1 MQIDIDYYLESNEEG
16 GNSATLRIFGLT
28 ESGHSVLVHV
38 VHFLSYFWFP
48 VPDDFPPNTSNRTA
62 LRNVLNVRGIQERL
76 KSPSVVSVEVEMRE
90 SIMHYSD
97 TGPKEFFKISLTT
110 PKDVASLRIA
120 IENGVSVGGHKIG
133 GVTYESNL
141 PFALRYMVD
150 MGITG
155 MCWVELPAH
164 QYKLLDQRRRRSNC
178 QIEAEIEYDHLIV
191 HPPEGEWS
199 KIAPVRVLSYDIEC
213 NTGDTFPT
221 PDSNEVI
228 QIGNVC
234 KVPGSD
240 SVISRCIF
248 TLKGCADIAD
258 ADVCSFDNEGE
269 MLMAWAEYV
278 RELDPDIVTGYNILN
293 FDFTYLWRRAA
304 FLKQRKFPFFGRILN
319 SETRLKDTTFQSK
332 AQGLR
337 ETKEVTMEGRI
348 VLDMFQH
355 IQREH
360 KLSQYSL
367 NSVSLHFLKEQKED
381 VHWTAIHSL
390 QEESDETRRRIAV
403 YCLKDCYLPL
413 RLLEKLMCLFNYAEM
428 ARVTGV
434 PFTYLL
440 TRGQQIKVAS
450 QLYRKARQH
459 GMLIPTHGKVGMDT
473 GEKYEGAYVL
483 EPITG
488 FYTQPIATLDFASLY
503 PSIMMAHNLC
513 YCTLV
518 PPPVAKKMNPELIIQ
533 TPSNDYFVKAEVRR
547 GLLPMILEELISA
560 RKRAREELKRTEDPF
575 MQKVL
580 EGRQLAL
587 KISANSVYGF
597 TGAQVGQLP
606 CINISQSVTAYGRMM
621 IEHTKNAVEGFE
633 GEGRAAGSA
642 KVLYGD
648 TDSVMVK
655 FGVET
660 IEEAMVLGR
669 KMAEHVTKQ
678 FQRPIRL
685 EFEKVYCPYLLMNKK
700 RYAGLLWTTP
710 DHYDK
715 IDAKGIESVRRDNC
729 ALVRDTINTSLE
741 LLLVQKDK
749 DRAISYVKDTVSAL
763 LQNQIDISMLVIT
776 KALGKKTKGADDP
789 KTKNTYTAKQAH
801 VELAGRMQ
809 QRDAANA
816 PSVGDRVA
824 YVMIKGAKGQ
834 KAYELAEDP
843 IFVLRNN
850 LPLDFE
856 YYLEKQL
863 KGPLTRLYEPIVS
876 NVGSLFGKWLH
887 SWGTHSQAIS
897 AEGNEWGDGKVHC
910 GEQLV
915 HGVQSYDEGSV
926 GSAV

>member
-1 MQIDIDYYLESNEEG
+1 MKDAV
-16 GNSATLRIFGLT
+16 SA
-28 ESGHSVLVHV
+28 
-38 VHFLSYFWFP
+38 
-48 VPDDFPPNTSNRTA
+48 
-62 LRNVLNVRGIQERL
+62 
-76 KSPSVVSVEVEMRE
+76 VEIEYKE

-97 TGPKEFFKISLTT
+97 TGPQPFFKIITKS
-110 PKDVASLRIA
+110 PKDVAGLRSI
-120 IENGVSVGGHKIG
+120 IQNGVNIKNHFELERH
-133 GVTYESNL
+133 TYESNL
-141 PFALRYMVD
+141 PFTLRYMID
-150 MGITG
+150 TGITG
-155 MCWVELPAH
+155 MCWVELPANR
-164 QYKLLDQRRRRSNC
+164 YEIVERRNKTSIC
-178 QIEAEIEYDHLIV
+178 QIEANIEYSRVVV
-191 HPPEGEWS
+191 HAPDGEWS
-199 KIAPVRVLSYDIEC
+199 KIAPMRVLSFDIEC

-221 PDSNEVI
+221 PDTNEVI

-240 SVISRCIF
+240 TVLSRCIF
-248 TLKGCADIAD
+248 TLKGCAEIVD
-258 ADVCSFDNEGE
+258 AEVCSYETERE
-269 MLMAWAEYV
+269 MFMAWMEYV
-278 RELDPDIVTGYNILN
+278 KALDPDIITGFNILN
-293 FDFTYLWRRAA
+293 FDFTYLWKRAEHLG
-304 FLKQRKFPFFGRILN
+304 LKKFHFFGRILN
-319 SETRLKDTTFQSK
+319 SRTRLKDTTFQSK

-355 IQREH
+355 VQREH

-390 QEESDETRRRIAV
+390 QEESDETRRRIAI

-413 RLLEKLMCLFNYAEM
+413 RLLEKLMCVYNYTEM

-450 QLYRKARQH
+450 QLYRKAKEH
-459 GMLIPTHGKVGMDT
+459 GMLIPTHGKIGMES

-483 EPITG
+483 DPVTG
-488 FYTQPIATLDFASLY
+488 FYTMPIATLDFASLY

-513 YCTLV
+513 YCTLL
-518 PPPVAKKMNPELIIQ
+518 PPHVAKTMDSSTYLQ
-533 TPSNDYFVKAEVRR
+533 TPSGDYFVKPELRK
-547 GLLPMILEELISA
+547 GLLPMILEELLSA

-606 CINISQSVTAYGRMM
+606 CISISQSVTSYGRMM
-621 IEHTKNAVEGFE
+621 IEQTKNAVEGYE
-633 GEGRAAGSA
+633 YDSGIQGNVQ
-642 KVLYGD
+642 VLYGD

-655 FGVET
+655 FGVES
-660 IEEAMVLGR
+660 ISEAMILGK

-678 FQRPIRL
+678 FQKPIRL

-700 RYAGLLWTTP
+700 RYAGLLWTNP
-710 DHYDK
+710 DRFDK

-729 ALVRDTINTSLE
+729 ALVRDTINMSLE
-741 LLLVQKDK
+741 LLLIQKDK
-749 DRAISYVKDTVSAL
+749 DRAIAYVKDVVSAL

-776 KALGKKTKGADDP
+776 KALGKKTATND
-789 KTKNTYTAKQAH
+789 TRSKNTYTAKQAH
-801 VELAGRMQ
+801 VELAEKMH
-809 QRDAANA
+809 QRDANSA
-816 PSVGDRVA
+816 PSVGDRIA
-824 YVMIKGAKGQ
+824 YVMIKGVKGQ

-843 IFVLRNN
+843 IYVLQNN
-850 LPLDFE
+850 LPLDFD

-863 KGPLTRLYEPIVS
+863 KGPLSRLYEPVVS
-876 NVGSLFGKWLH
+876 NVSTLFTGEHTRKRYQPKITSGAMAKFIVVSTSCMKCRAVMKTNDPLCERCEDNAGELVTEKALEMYSKERMFQELWSECQRCQGSFCQEVLCSNRDCPIFYRR
-887 SWGTHSQAIS
+887 
-897 AEGNEWGDGKVHC
+897 EKVRK
-910 GEQLV
+910 EL
-915 HGVQSYDEGSV
+915 GSV
-926 GSAV
+926 QEDLARLRLDWF

>member
-1 MQIDIDYYLESNEEG
+1 ME
-16 GNSATLRIFGLT
+16 
-28 ESGHSVLVHV
+28 
-38 VHFLSYFWFP
+38 
-48 VPDDFPPNTSNRTA
+48 
-62 LRNVLNVRGIQERL
+62 
-76 KSPSVVSVEVEMRE
+76 SVEFEYKE
-90 SIMHYSD
+90 SILQYSD
-97 TGPKEFFKISLTT
+97 AGPQPFLKIFTTT
-110 PKDVASLRIA
+110 PKDIPTLRSI
-120 IENGVSVGGHKIG
+120 IGNGVKISNQFTLIG
-133 GVTYESNL
+133 QTYESNL
-141 PFALRYMVD
+141 PFTLRYMVD

-155 MCWVELPAH
+155 MCWVELPGGM
-164 QYKLLDQRRRRSNC
+164 YTRVPDKSKKSLC
-178 QIEAEIEYDHLIV
+178 QIEANIPYSNLIV
-191 HPPEGEWS
+191 HSPEGQWS
-199 KIAPVRVLSYDIEC
+199 KIAPVRVLSFDIEC

-221 PDSNEVI
+221 PNTNEVI

-234 KVPGSD
+234 KVPGREE
-240 SVISRCIF
+240 VLSRCIF

-258 ADVCSFDNEGE
+258 AEVCPSDREE
-269 MLMAWAEYV
+269 KMLIDWAMYV
-278 RELDPDIVTGYNILN
+278 KALDPDIITGYNILN
-293 FDFTYLWRRAA
+293 FDFLYLWKRAEHLRLKA
-304 FLKQRKFPFFGRILN
+304 FPYFGRIID
-319 SETRLKDTTFQSK
+319 SRTRIKDTTFQSK

-348 VLDMFQH
+348 ILDMFQH

-413 RLLEKLMCLFNYAEM
+413 RLLEKLMCLYNYAEM

-459 GMLIPTHGKVGMDT
+459 GMLIPTHGKIGMEG

-488 FYTQPIATLDFASLY
+488 FYTHPIATLDFASLY

-513 YCTLV
+513 YCTLL
-518 PPPVAKKMNPELIIQ
+518 PAHVAKRMDPDTYIQ
-533 TPSNDYFVKAEVRR
+533 TPSNDYFVKPELRK
-547 GLLPMILEELISA
+547 GLLPMILEELLSA

-606 CINISQSVTAYGRMM
+606 CIHISQSVTAYGRLM
-621 IEHTKNAVEGFE
+621 IEQTKNAVEGYTDDP
-633 GEGRAAGSA
+633 RIAGNIQ
-642 KVLYGD
+642 VLYGD

-655 FGVET
+655 FGVES
-660 IEEAMVLGR
+660 IAEAMALGR
-669 KMAEHVTKQ
+669 KMAEHVTTQ
-678 FQRPIRL
+678 FQKPIRL

-700 RYAGLLWTTP
+700 RYAGLLWTNP
-710 DHYDK
+710 ERFDK

-729 ALVRDTINTSLE
+729 ALVRDTINMSLE

-749 DRAISYVKDTVSAL
+749 DRAVAYVKDVVSAL

-776 KALGKKTKGADDP
+776 KALGKKTANADTA
-789 KTKNTYTAKQAH
+789 KSKNTYTAKQAH
-801 VELAGRMQ
+801 VELAEKMH
-809 QRDAANA
+809 QRDANSA

-824 YVMIKGAKGQ
+824 YVMVKGVKGQ

-843 IFVLRNN
+843 IYVLQNN
-850 LPLDFE
+850 LPLDFD

-863 KGPLTRLYEPIVS
+863 KGPLSRLYEPVVTNIS
-876 NVGSLFGKWLH
+876 SLF
-887 SWGTHSQAIS
+887 A
-897 AEGNEWGDGKVHC
+897 
-910 GEQLV
+910 GEHTRKRYQPKITSGAMAKFIVVSTSCMRCRAVMKTNDPLCERCEENAGELLV
-915 HGVQSYDEGSV
+915 EKSLEMYAKERMFQELWSECQRCQGSYCQEVLCSNRDCPIFYRREKARKELCGVQEDIERLRLDWF
-926 GSAV
+926 